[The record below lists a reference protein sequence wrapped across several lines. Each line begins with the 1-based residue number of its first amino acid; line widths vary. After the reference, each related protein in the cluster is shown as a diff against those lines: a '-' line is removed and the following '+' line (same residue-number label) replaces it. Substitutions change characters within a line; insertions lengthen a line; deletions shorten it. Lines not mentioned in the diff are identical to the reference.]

1 MTLLEL
7 CHRLQDSA
15 IGTALLESQYVWLV
29 IESVHVLSLS
39 LSVGLL
45 FIADLRLIGKFR
57 RHEPVSDV
65 LDQLRPWMLAGFAVM
80 FLSGGLLFWS
90 EAATVYASLWFRLKI
105 LFLFLAGA
113 NALLFETR
121 LGRNLASWN
130 TLEQPPVGAKI
141 AGWTSILCWTAV
153 IVFGRWVAYAHT

>member
-1 MTLLEL
+1 MTLLEF

-15 IGTALLESQYVWLV
+15 VGSGLLVSQYVWLV

-80 FLSGGLLFWS
+80 FLTGGLLFWS
-90 EAATVYASLWFRLKI
+90 GAAKVYARP
-105 LFLFLAGA
+105 
-113 NALLFETR
+113 R
-121 LGRNLASWN
+121 
-130 TLEQPPVGAKI
+130 V
-141 AGWTSILCWTAV
+141 
-153 IVFGRWVAYAHT
+153 